1 MAAAHAIRSGRSF
14 AIPLGAATASLKIMA
29 LVRLSARI
37 MSIIATLFHTMSTE
51 TTTIPLPGRRAAQ
64 TLLSV
69 ALVMPR
75 GNTNALLIMVME
87 AIRGARASLTLALW
101 IVATDLCVGTTPGI
115 RAAPL

>member
-1 MAAAHAIRSGRSF
+1 MR
-14 AIPLGAATASLKIMA
+14 K
-29 LVRLSARI
+29 
-37 MSIIATLFHTMSTE
+37 E

-75 GNTNALLIMVME
+75 GSTNAHLIMVME

-101 IVATDLCVGTTPGI
+101 IVATFLYVSTTPGM
-115 RAAPL
+115 RAAPLPRVAFVKQMRLLVRTWQEK